1 VRRTSVLVL
10 IVVCLVS
17 VLVGTDRRI
26 RAQDATPPAGPSH
39 PHAVG
44 STLTDLGNGIP
55 TGAPDQGLQ
64 LLVIFGCVIAS
75 TGMTDRS
82 LAPVPVRGAGAQS
95 LSEVGTPS
103 PSATHPPGTWTA
115 PGRDSM
121 SIANRDHGQP
131 QAGFAAQRAATTLAV
146 VDRSRDRRADLMDM
160 SAWIRWHRG
169 GAPDLPPGSNITGTS
184 TG

>member
-1 VRRTSVLVL
+1 MRRTSVLVL

-17 VLVGTDRRI
+17 VLVRTDRRI

-75 TGMTDRS
+75 TGMADRS
-82 LAPVPVRGAGAQS
+82 LAPVPAF
-95 LSEVGTPS
+95 
-103 PSATHPPGTWTA
+103 SAEAKMLTRTA

-121 SIANRDHGQP
+121 SITNCDHGQP
-131 QAGFAAQRAATTLAV
+131 QDGFVAQRAATTLPV

-160 SAWIRWHRG
+160 AAWIRWHRG
-169 GAPDLPPGSNITGTS
+169 AAPDLPPGSNITGTS
-184 TG
+184 AG